1 LIEDDRM
8 RLYLSEEFS
17 FYLSQGCKFSCTFC
31 AARRTRRDPQDGKMM
46 PMKETYR
53 REVVVGSELTYLSE
67 RALRLGIRRLK
78 IYLSNL
84 DLFQSPEEL
93 GRFLKVLS
101 SVRRA
106 RPEVEF
112 EMRGLSTTASFLEI
126 QRTHP
131 SLIERFVELGLR
143 RVGFGVDGNTPE
155 VWRATRKP
163 QSGSMCVNAISAARE
178 AYGLT
183 PETLMVFGHYGVDTE
198 RSLSLA
204 VEFTKDMWELYGSLP
219 RPHVAKS
226 AVPGNDGW
234 YSPSFRWMV
243 DGLLGWPAGFQS
255 LDFTALPSPLT
266 HPDGGFREVATRH
279 YLAVCGLEGVAT
291 RYVLPELPS
300 MAEEELRLVREFN
313 ERKYDF

>member
-1 LIEDDRM
+1 MVPVR
-8 RLYLSEEFS
+8 
-17 FYLSQGCKFSCTFC
+17 
-31 AARRTRRDPQDGKMM
+31 
-46 PMKETYR
+46 ETYR
-53 REVVVGSELTYLSE
+53 HEEVMRRELTYLSE
-67 RALRLGIRRLK
+67 RALRLGVRRLK

-93 GRFLKVLS
+93 ARFLKVLL
-101 SVRRA
+101 SVRQA

-112 EMRGLSTTASFLEI
+112 EMRGLSTTNSFLAVH
-126 QRTHP
+126 RARP
-131 SLIERFVELGLR
+131 SLVERFVELGLCR
-143 RVGFGVDGNTPE
+143 IGFGVDGNAPE

-163 QSGSMCVNAISAARE
+163 QSGSMCVAAISAARE
-178 AYGLT
+178 VYGLT
-183 PETLMVFGHYGVDTE
+183 PETLMVFGHYGIDTE

-234 YSPSFRWMV
+234 YSPSFRWLV
-243 DGLLGWPAGFQS
+243 DGLLSWPAGFQS

-266 HPDGGFREVATRH
+266 HPDAEFREMATRH

-291 RYVLPELPS
+291 RYVLPELPD
-300 MAEEELRLVREFN
+300 MTWEELRRVREFN
-313 ERKYDF
+313 EGRYDF